1 MIKTYTGSYHL
12 LGLITDPKIS
22 KPTEWSIIDTNYINS
37 NPAPYSFEAGTKR
50 SMVRSISMNTKI
62 PSKFAAAAYI
72 SAKNPGTSTTSD
84 VYVSQNL
91 AGQAKAELT
100 YDAETELV
108 PITKDLIKDISDAN
122 IQKMSAALSKLKSSQ
137 PSSAPPNKLQPA
149 AIDLSVTIDGIEGIV
164 FGNTITTNY
173 IPSDYASSVYFTV
186 TNVEHNISN
195 SDWTTTLSTV
205 MRMK

>member
-1 MIKTYTGSYHL
+1 MDPGTNKEIADFIK
-12 LGLITDPKIS
+12 I
-22 KPTEWSIIDTNYINS
+22 NYPFVTFPIFEKVEVNGKNEHEIFS
-37 NPAPYSFEAGTKR
+37 FLKGYEKRAYSD
-50 SMVRSISMNTKI
+50 
-62 PSKFAAAAYI
+62 FAADG
-72 SAKNPGTSTTSD
+72 SEEAKKG
-84 VYVSQNL
+84 QNL

>member
-1 MIKTYTGSYHL
+1 
-12 LGLITDPKIS
+12 
-22 KPTEWSIIDTNYINS
+22 
-37 NPAPYSFEAGTKR
+37 
-50 SMVRSISMNTKI
+50 
-62 PSKFAAAAYI
+62 
-72 SAKNPGTSTTSD
+72 
-84 VYVSQNL
+84 
-91 AGQAKAELT
+91 
-100 YDAETELV
+100 
-108 PITKDLIKDISDAN
+108 
-122 IQKMSAALSKLKSSQ
+122 MSAALSKLKASQ

-186 TNVEHNISN
+186 TNVEHNIGN